1 MNDLGFDK
9 TVFATKLRR
18 KRRDRDISQVAL
30 AEKVGLS
37 QDAIVKY
44 ESGGYVPGSDK
55 VYALAEA
62 LGCTPNELMG
72 WPDERKAG

>member
-1 MNDLGFDK
+1 MGFDK
-9 TVFATKLRR
+9 GRFAENLRR
-18 KRRDRDISQVAL
+18 NRRGRDISQVAL

-62 LGCTPNELMG
+62 LGCTPNDLMG
-72 WPDERKAG
+72 WPNSRETG